1 MIKETLEGRGW
12 EASQSPQRTMQTAQK
27 LSFTQTFDAKASTKK
42 GNFTLTSTGLKHRT
56 KKTVTDKQRRER
68 EKRRRRLINQ
78 QSMLFNNLQTE
89 TAQHNAT
96 ELMRR

>member
-56 KKTVTDKQRRER
+56 KKTVTDK
-68 EKRRRRLINQ
+68 
-78 QSMLFNNLQTE
+78 
-89 TAQHNAT
+89 
-96 ELMRR
+96 